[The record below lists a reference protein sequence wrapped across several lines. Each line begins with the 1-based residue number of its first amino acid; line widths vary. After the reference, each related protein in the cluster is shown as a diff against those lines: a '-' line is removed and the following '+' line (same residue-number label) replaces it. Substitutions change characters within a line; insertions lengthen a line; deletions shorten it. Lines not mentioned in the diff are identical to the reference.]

1 MLAFNTRGGLA
12 FGPPARDGTAM
23 RARVVGSRGKGVRKQ
38 PSQVRSKALVDAL
51 IQTTARVLIR
61 DGWQAMTTNRI
72 ARDAGV
78 SVGSLYQY
86 FPNKEALLLALVER
100 IADEMTAR
108 LIEVGAALRDAP
120 VDEGIAKLVRAA
132 LDVSRRDAPLY
143 RAVLVEL
150 PRQGTLE
157 LFERVNR
164 RLADALAE
172 WLVERRDELD
182 VVDPSLTAHIVVTS
196 LDALTDHA
204 LLFKPELFDSPRFER
219 ELRALVAGY
228 LGVRRPAAVQPR
240 PTRERPVRRRTRST

>member
-1 MLAFNTRGGLA
+1 
-12 FGPPARDGTAM
+12 M
-23 RARVVGSRGKGVRKQ
+23 RAKISGPRRDGVRKK
-38 PSQVRSKALVDAL
+38 PSQARSKALVDAL

-61 DGWQAMTTNRI
+61 DGWQALTTNQI

-100 IADEMTAR
+100 ITDEMTAR
-108 LIEVGAALRDAP
+108 LIEVGTALRDAP
-120 VDEGIAKLVRAA
+120 VDEGIEKLVLAA

-143 RAVLVEL
+143 RAVLIEL

-172 WLVERRDELD
+172 WLVLRRDELD
-182 VVDPSLTAHIVVTS
+182 VVDPSLTAHILVTS
-196 LDALTDHA
+196 LDALTDHT
-204 LLFKPELFDSPRFER
+204 LLFHPELLDSPRFER
-219 ELRALVAGY
+219 ELRALVTGY
-228 LGVRRPAAVQPR
+228 LGVRRPSPVQQ
-240 PTRERPVRRRTRST
+240 RPVRKGSRRRRALTT

>member
-1 MLAFNTRGGLA
+1 
-12 FGPPARDGTAM
+12 M
-23 RARVVGSRGKGVRKQ
+23 RTTIEGSRRNGVRKQ
-38 PSQVRSKALVDAL
+38 PLQARSKALVDAL
-51 IQTTARVLIR
+51 IQTTARILLR
-61 DGWQAMTTNRI
+61 DGWQALTTNRI

-86 FPNKEALLLALVER
+86 FPNKEALLIALIER
-100 IADEMTAR
+100 IADEMTAH
-108 LIEVGAALRDAP
+108 LLEVGTALPGAP
-120 VDEGIAKLVRAA
+120 VDEGIVKLVRAA

-172 WLVERRDELD
+172 WLVARRDELD
-182 VVDPSLTAHIVVTS
+182 IVDPSLTANILVTA

-204 LLFKPELFDSPRFER
+204 LFFQPELLDSPRFER
-219 ELRALVAGY
+219 ELRALVSGY
-228 LGVRRPAAVQPR
+228 LGVRRPA
-240 PTRERPVRRRTRST
+240 PVRSLRDRSRGRRTRRT